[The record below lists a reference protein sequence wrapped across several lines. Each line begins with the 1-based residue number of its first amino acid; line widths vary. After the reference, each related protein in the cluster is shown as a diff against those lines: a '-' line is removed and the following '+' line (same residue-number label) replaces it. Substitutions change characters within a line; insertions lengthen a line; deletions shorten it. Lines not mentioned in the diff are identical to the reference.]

1 MIEYYQPP
9 IAKLPMGTLIALGLL
24 VGSVVV
30 GWSYS
35 NWRAA
40 VKTAFVMAIIEG
52 ALRKWFLQSAQELV
66 YFGKDMFL
74 VGAYLR
80 FFLAPDPEIRAYRLV
95 VPTTLILGL
104 CAVVGLSAINP
115 NVGHPL
121 LAAIGIKGYF
131 MYIPLAFLMPY
142 LFRTKEELVRQL
154 TWFALIATP
163 VCLLGFLQWKS
174 DRFSVINTFASGML
188 ETGATGFGLG
198 EDIDKARITG
208 TFSYITGHTTFVVFF
223 ATLHIALLMCQQSK
237 LMRLWLMGNL
247 PLLAANAFMNGSRA
261 GVYGI
266 AMVVVGFVL
275 VSLSYK
281 LGPNQNRVIGN
292 LVTAGVIMVVGAA
305 FWFADALMMFQ
316 ARSRNAGDTIE
327 DRVIKTAEQSIDIAF
342 NQVGLVGFGMGV
354 TMPVTSQLR
363 SAFGLPPPDRRP
375 PLMDHEMMQMVV
387 ELGLIGA
394 LAWYALR
401 FVVLLHGIQVF
412 RSSAPTEI
420 RAIVLGGILVQIPY
434 FYASVVL
441 NHTANIL
448 IWGFIGLSFIPA
460 LQPML
465 YRRHHAQAP
474 PLTQPNQGP
483 LSPSIRRGSKVR

>member
-1 MIEYYQPP
+1 MIQYYQAPF
-9 IAKLPMGTLIALGLL
+9 AKLPMGTLLALGVM
-24 VGSVVV
+24 VGLVVV

-40 VKTAFVMAIIEG
+40 VKMAFVMAIIEG

-95 VPTTLILGL
+95 VPGSLIVGL
-104 CAVVGLSAINP
+104 CAVVGLTAFNP
-115 NVGHPL
+115 NIGHPL
-121 LAAIGIKGYF
+121 LALIGLKGYF
-131 MYIPLAFLMPY
+131 MYIPLAFLIPF

-223 ATLHIALLMCQQSK
+223 TTLHIALLMCQQSK
-237 LMRLWLMGNL
+237 VMRLWLMGNL
-247 PLLAANAFMNGSRA
+247 PLLAANALMNGSRA

-266 AMVVVGFVL
+266 AMIAISFIL
-275 VSLSYK
+275 VSFSFK

-292 LVTAGVIMVVGAA
+292 MITAGIIIIVGAS

-316 ARSRNAGDTIE
+316 ARSRNAGDSIE
-327 DRVIKTAEQSIDIAF
+327 DRVIKTAEQSLDIAL
-342 NQVGLVGFGMGV
+342 NQVGLIGYGMGV

-363 SAFGLPPPDRRP
+363 SAFGLEQPKKRP
-375 PLMDHEMMQMVV
+375 PLMDHEMMQLVV

-394 LAWYALR
+394 IGWYALR
-401 FVVLLHGIQVF
+401 LVVLLHGIQVF
-412 RSSAPTEI
+412 RSSAPTEL
-420 RAIVLGGILVQIPY
+420 RAIVLAGILVQIPY

-460 LQPML
+460 LQPTV
-465 YRRHHAQAP
+465 YRRHQVTTS
-474 PLTQPNQGP
+474 PLTQPVSGP
-483 LSPSIRRGSKVR
+483 LPPSIRRGSKVR